1 MVIKNKIDSIRN
13 NVGYRLRSLKVA
25 NKNIQNISFF
35 IRGKAIIGFY
45 IIAFGLLASGIVN
58 ALLEGSAVNASLP
71 IIPGY
76 VLQSNAEIILWG
88 SYIFAGLFGLQLINR
103 GTKQAVKGRSTTG
116 FIVLGLVLLLIGL
129 LIGFFVYAVKG
140 S

>member
-1 MVIKNKIDSIRN
+1 MVIKNNVDSIRRYIS
-13 NVGYRLRSLKVA
+13 YRLRSLKIA
-25 NKNIQNISFF
+25 NKNIQNLSFL

-58 ALLEGSAVNASLP
+58 ALLEGSSYQTGLP
-71 IIPGY
+71 ILPGF
-76 VLQSNAEIILWG
+76 VLQSNAEVILWG
-88 SYIFAGLFGLQLINR
+88 SYIFASLFGLQLINR

-116 FIVLGLVLLLIGL
+116 FIILGLVLLLIGM

-140 S
+140 A